1 MTNDKWKFLSKIDSP
16 ADLRKLEPTVLK
28 DVCQEIREYMVETIS
43 KIGGHLGANLGS
55 VELTVAMHYVFNT
68 PKDLIVWDVGHQAYP
83 HKILTGRRDEF
94 PTIRQFKGLS
104 GFNKISESEYDTFG
118 VGHASTSISAALGLA
133 TARDFDKEN
142 YKVIAVIGD
151 GAMTGGL
158 AYEAMNNCG
167 LLKKDMIVV
176 LNDNNMSIS
185 HNVWAIS
192 NYFNEVISGDSYN
205 NLKKSLFDIT
215 QKYFPKGDRL
225 AHIANK
231 VQSSLKSIVTPGMLF
246 EALGFRYFG
255 PINGHNLIQLVT
267 MFKNIKSIK
276 GPILVHMITEK
287 GKGYAPA
294 ENDSSRFHGVTP
306 FDVNT
311 GQSPKSPVPPSY
323 TEIFGDAIVELAE
336 KNNKIVG
343 VSAAMC
349 EGTGLYKMQEKIPDR
364 FFDVGIAEGHAVT
377 FSAGMATKGFRPVV
391 AIYSTFL
398 QRAYDHIIHDVALQ
412 HLPVIFAIDRG
423 GLVGADGPTHHGTF
437 DLTYLRPI
445 PGIIIA
451 APKDEDELRNL
462 LYTATLYT
470 DGPFAIRYPRGKG
483 NGKPVK
489 PGFEIIGIGKGEV
502 TKSGKDMAILAVGS
516 MVNQAMKVSALAEE
530 SGISIEVVNMRF
542 IKPIDEDIL
551 KDIASRFDKVL
562 CLEENSIIGGFGSAV
577 IESYNRMKIKSP
589 ELFLKGIPDEFVEHG
604 TIEELY
610 KVIGLDTASIFEYI
624 KKDIL
629 NK

>member
-1 MTNDKWKFLSKIDSP
+1 MTSDKWKYLSKIDSP
-16 ADLRKLEPTVLK
+16 SDLRKISITELK
-28 DVCQEIREYMVETIS
+28 DVAQEIREYMVETIS
-43 KIGGHLGANLGS
+43 KIGGHLGANLGA
-55 VELTVAMHYVFNT
+55 VELTVALHYVFNT

-83 HKILTGRRDEF
+83 HKILTGRRDALS
-94 PTIRQFKGLS
+94 TIRQFKGLS
-104 GFNKISESEYDTFG
+104 GFNKIGESEYDTFG
-118 VGHASTSISAALGLA
+118 VGHASTSISAALGMA

-158 AYEAMNNCG
+158 SYEAMNNCG
-167 LLKKDMIVV
+167 LLKKNMIVV

-185 HNVWAIS
+185 QNVWAIS

-205 NLKKSLFDIT
+205 HLKKSIFDIT

-225 AHIANK
+225 AHMANK

-255 PINGHNLIQLVT
+255 PMNGHNLVQLIK
-267 MFKNIKSIK
+267 MFKNIKSIQ
-276 GPILVHMITEK
+276 GPILVHLITEK

-294 ENDSSRFHGVTP
+294 ENDSSRLHGVTP

-311 GQSPKSPVPPSY
+311 GQSPKATSAPSY

-336 KNNKIVG
+336 KNEKLVG

-349 EGTGLYKMQEKIPDR
+349 EGTGLYKLQEKFPTR
-364 FFDVGIAEGHAVT
+364 TFDVGIAEGHAVT
-377 FSAGMATKGFRPVV
+377 FSAGMATKGYRPVV

-398 QRAYDHIIHDVALQ
+398 QRAYDHVIHDVALQ
-412 HLPVIFAIDRG
+412 KLPVIFAIDRG

-445 PGIIIA
+445 PGMIIS

-462 LYTATLYT
+462 LYTATLY
-470 DGPFAIRYPRGKG
+470 DKGPFAIRYSRGKG
-483 NGKPVK
+483 TGKPVK
-489 PGFEIIGIGKGEV
+489 PGFEPIEIGKGEIL
-502 TKSGKDMAILAVGS
+502 KPGKDLAILAVGT
-516 MVNQAMKVSALAEE
+516 MVNQALKVAALVEE
-530 SGISIEVVNMRF
+530 KGVSIEVVNMRF
-542 IKPIDEDIL
+542 VKPLDEKL
-551 KDIASRFDKVL
+551 LLDIASRFDKIL

-577 IESYNRMKIKSP
+577 LESLDKLKIKNK
-589 ELFLKGIPDEFVEHG
+589 EVFLRGLPDEFIEHG
-604 TIEELY
+604 SIDELY
-610 KVIGLDTASIFEYI
+610 KLINLDAVSLSEYVM
-624 KKDIL
+624 KDIL